1 MKKLLLI
8 ILLIVGCSQTP
19 SIYPYYQDKYGD
31 LNLEGLPLEEI
42 KNAKKPSPIEEAQ
55 THWSIGFYVDRFD
68 EPTGEKY
75 VWGHTNGVFSNS
87 ATTNSDLYVT
97 FIIDKKNV
105 SIKLYEYGR
114 NHPVKSG
121 GSYDVIYKQNDNK
134 HYGSGFLGSD
144 QLKLDRKDG
153 MEVVKMF
160 IKGDEVQFY
169 IDEFMGHSQS
179 EYKFTINPTFFD
191 YYFNQLLIEEN
202 ERN

>member
-8 ILLIVGCSQTP
+8 ILLILGCSQAP

-31 LNLEGLPLEEI
+31 LNLEELPLEEI

-55 THWSIGFYVDRFD
+55 THWSIGFYVDKFD

-144 QLKLDRKDG
+144 KLKLDRKDG

-160 IKGDEVQFY
+160 IKGDEVQFH

-191 YYFNQLLIEEN
+191 YYFNQLLQE
-202 ERN
+202 

>member
-1 MKKLLLI
+1 MKKLMLLA
-8 ILLIVGCSQTP
+8 LLIVGCYQAP

-31 LNLEGLPLEEI
+31 LNLEELPLEEI

-114 NHPVKSG
+114 NHPVKTG

-144 QLKLDRKDG
+144 KLKLDKKDG
-153 MEVVKMF
+153 LEVVRMF
-160 IKGDEVQFY
+160 IKGDEVQFH

-191 YYFNQLLIEEN
+191 YYFNQLLETS
-202 ERN
+202 

>member
-8 ILLIVGCSQTP
+8 ILLIFGCSQAP

-31 LNLEGLPLEEI
+31 LNLEELPLEEI

-55 THWSIGFYVDRFD
+55 THWSIGFYVDEFD
-68 EPTGEKY
+68 KPTGEKY

-105 SIKLYEYGR
+105 SIKLYKYGR

-121 GSYDVIYKQNDNK
+121 GSYDVI
-134 HYGSGFLGSD
+134 
-144 QLKLDRKDG
+144 
-153 MEVVKMF
+153 
-160 IKGDEVQFY
+160 
-169 IDEFMGHSQS
+169 
-179 EYKFTINPTFFD
+179 
-191 YYFNQLLIEEN
+191 
-202 ERN
+202 